1 MRQYQFGFGPFA
13 ASGRSSIASI
23 VAVLAAAAC
32 SAGAPSGPS
41 QGDGIGGQAPN
52 NTVPGDQSSAGQDQT
67 GEVPGAVAPGQVPG
81 AVAPGSSR
89 ETPGTAVTPNAS
101 GSVTPPTGLEP
112 GDQPLIEETPGG
124 IIGEPPPETPP
135 EGQLVDGEV
144 CNAKGIEFE
153 KLVPVVMILVDRSTS
168 MFASNLPNG
177 ASPAFGEHPDRWEA
191 LRVAVAGLEP
201 LAADVAFGL
210 STYTGYNAGMCPEMP
225 QIDSIVPGQA
235 EFAQIMAELPS
246 SAEALPPQKSETPTY
261 EAITAGIE
269 ALKAVEIVGP
279 KYLLVI
285 TDGEPDTCQ
294 LFDPQCGQDAAI
306 GAAQAAFA
314 EGISTYVVDAA
325 PALIVLIAAHGA
337 FGNRPELV
345 LSGVNH
351 GANLGQ
357 VILHSGTVGAA
368 LTAGVN
374 DSRGLAVSL
383 DVGGKVEWEV
393 EEAAHEPHWNTAA
406 GIACR
411 LIPFLADQPTG
422 TVLNLNVPDLDSG
435 AVAGLRSAPLADF
448 GIVQTTMTE
457 RFEGDLRLTVA
468 DTAARLTPDTDAAV
482 LAEGYAAV
490 TAIESVRAVDNR
502 SLVDH
507 LESIAAD
514 RSETPTT

>member
-1 MRQYQFGFGPFA
+1 MRALVTNDDGIDSPGL
-13 ASGRSSIASI
+13 RH
-23 VAVLAAAAC
+23 LAAAARD
-32 SAGAPSGPS
+32 SGLDVLIAAPPGQSSGASASIIAGAEDRDHIS
-41 QGDGIGGQAPN
+41 
-52 NTVPGDQSSAGQDQT
+52 V
-67 GEVPGAVAPGQVPG
+67 
-81 AVAPGSSR
+81 R
-89 ETPGTAVTPNAS
+89 ERT
-101 GSVTPPTGLEP
+101 
-112 GDQPLIEETPGG
+112 I
-124 IIGEPPPETPP
+124 
-135 EGQLVDGEV
+135 
-144 CNAKGIEFE
+144 
-153 KLVPVVMILVDRSTS
+153 
-168 MFASNLPNG
+168 
-177 ASPAFGEHPDRWEA
+177 
-191 LRVAVAGLEP
+191 AGL
-201 LAADVAFGL
+201 
-210 STYTGYNAGMCPEMP
+210 
-225 QIDSIVPGQA
+225 
-235 EFAQIMAELPS
+235 
-246 SAEALPPQKSETPTY
+246 
-261 EAITAGIE
+261 
-269 ALKAVEIVGP
+269 
-279 KYLLVI
+279 
-285 TDGEPDTCQ
+285 
-294 LFDPQCGQDAAI
+294 
-306 GAAQAAFA
+306 